1 MEKYFMKLHLT
12 TSKAQGLANVRKIK
26 TCKKKPKT
34 NEIGIYD
41 LIHHVDEPDLFHLI
55 QELSY
60 NYFQTFIWGGLI
72 ILIFGCVSSA
82 MWNFTSMR
90 STGGPLIVGHFDIVD
105 IFMVSWDAIDNIG
118 GEGTSA
124 FDELS
129 RLKFS
134 FSGSLMLKHQVPIP
148 MRHHKKV

>member
-1 MEKYFMKLHLT
+1 
-12 TSKAQGLANVRKIK
+12 
-26 TCKKKPKT
+26 
-34 NEIGIYD
+34 
-41 LIHHVDEPDLFHLI
+41 
-55 QELSY
+55 
-60 NYFQTFIWGGLI
+60 
-72 ILIFGCVSSA
+72 
-82 MWNFTSMR
+82 MR